1 MNTLLH
7 YQHKHQSSLRRRAS
21 SDDDACAAAAALHR
35 LKSIRAR
42 EAEHRTRENES
53 TALASI
59 EQALR
64 ENEDLEEQHTRA
76 TVLAAHVQS
85 NHDARHLKRE
95 RERLEAARLDDARRT
110 REESAL
116 EREERNVLMRRR
128 ARR

>member
-1 MNTLLH
+1 M
-7 YQHKHQSSLRRRAS
+7 
-21 SDDDACAAAAALHR
+21 HR

-42 EAEHRTRENES
+42 DAERRARENKA

-76 TVLAAHVQS
+76 TAVAAHVQS
-85 NHDARHLKRE
+85 NHDARQLE
-95 RERLEAARLDDARRT
+95 REHKRLEAARLDDARRA

-116 EREERNVLMRRR
+116 EREERNMLMRRR

>member
-1 MNTLLH
+1 M
-7 YQHKHQSSLRRRAS
+7 
-21 SDDDACAAAAALHR
+21 HR

-42 EAEHRTRENES
+42 DAERRARENKA

-76 TVLAAHVQS
+76 TAVAAQLQS
-85 NHDARHLKRE
+85 NHDARQLE
-95 RERLEAARLDDARRT
+95 REHKRLEAARLDDARQA

-116 EREERNVLMRRR
+116 ERDERNMLMRRR